1 MDHVEDDGALAVVRD
16 EDNIISPGAMDPKNW
31 RLHGP
36 VNREGGSSQPPVRHI
51 PLPLPLPASDTDGRY
66 QCTKCPRKFPTPQ
79 SLGGHMSFHVK
90 AKRVAEAQRVEAPP
104 VDNIVAPMATAAI
117 DLNITPPPLA
127 AAAIDL
133 SRAPTPPAAAVVPV
147 VPPAAPNGNG
157 VPRDFDLN
165 VEIPWE

>member
-1 MDHVEDDGALAVVRD
+1 MHYTYGLLDGEDLAQHPVSTTQRRRRAAAGAAATASQGAGAMDHVEEADALAVVRD
-16 EDNIISPGAMDPKNW
+16 DEDNVISPGAMDPKNW

-90 AKRVAEAQRVEAPP
+90 AKRVAERSAWRPR
-104 VDNIVAPMATAAI
+104 
-117 DLNITPPPLA
+117 PLTT
-127 AAAIDL
+127 
-133 SRAPTPPAAAVVPV
+133 SWRRWPQ
-147 VPPAAPNGNG
+147 
-157 VPRDFDLN
+157 PRL
-165 VEIPWE
+165 IST